1 MIDGLVGAVV
11 GWLNETSDGRTVYNV
26 TMIGLTA
33 ARGIARRTAFGAYDV
48 ADINRALD
56 ASKAAQL

>member
-1 MIDGLVGAVV
+1 M